1 MACRK
6 KITKEIIIDGMK
18 CMHCASAVESAL
30 KKIKDVK
37 SVDVNLNEKSAKVLV
52 FEGTDNSVLADAV
65 TNAGFKVIEIK

>member
-18 CMHCASAVESAL
+18 CQHCASAVESAL

-37 SVDVNLNEKSAKVLV
+37 SVEINLDEKSAKVLV
-52 FEGTDNSVLADAV
+52 FEGIDNSVLTDAV
-65 TNAGFKVIEIK
+65 TNAGFKVVEIK